1 MRKTASMLMALL
13 LFPAFIATAA
23 ELEGTVQQVDKA
35 KKQIVLNTAGG
46 KETVEISGAT
56 KGADS
61 VKAGDKVKV
70 TYAKQGQKLVASA
83 IVEGQGGPATSPSDR
98 SESSPKAGN
107 KSPMGIMGMR

>member
-1 MRKTASMLMALL
+1 MRRTASMLMALL

-23 ELEGTVQQVDKA
+23 ELEGTVQQVDKV
-35 KKQIVLNTAGG
+35 KNQIVLNTADG

-70 TYAKQGQKLVASA
+70 TYAKRGQKLLASA
-83 IVEGQGGPATSPSDR
+83 ITEDQGD
-98 SESSPKAGN
+98 KAGN
-107 KSPMGIMGMR
+107 KSPMGVR

>member
-1 MRKTASMLMALL
+1 MRKTASILMALL
-13 LFPAFIATAA
+13 FFPAFIATAA

-35 KKQIVLNTAGG
+35 KKQIVLNTADG

-70 TYAKQGQKLVASA
+70 TYTKQGQKLVASA
-83 IVEGQGGPATSPSDR
+83 IAEDHGG
-98 SESSPKAGN
+98 KAVN
-107 KSPMGIMGMR
+107 KSSMGMR